1 MKRINIFIT
10 EEQFD
15 RLNRIAKKE
24 GSSYTEVIRQFIAE
38 NLSEKERKVG
48 LEPFGKEEKA

>member
-10 EEQFD
+10 EEQLE
-15 RLNRIAKKE
+15 RLNRIARKE

>member
-10 EEQFD
+10 EEQLE

-24 GSSYTEVIRQFIAE
+24 GSSYTEVIRQLVAE
-38 NLSEKERKVG
+38 NLSEKERRVG
-48 LEPFGKEEKA
+48 LVYEEKSDK